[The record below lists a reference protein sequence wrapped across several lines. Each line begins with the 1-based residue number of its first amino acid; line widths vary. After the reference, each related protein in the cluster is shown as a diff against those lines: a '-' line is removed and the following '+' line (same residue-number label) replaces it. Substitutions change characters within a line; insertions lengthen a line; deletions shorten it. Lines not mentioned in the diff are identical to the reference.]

1 MTAPHQNLL
10 SASVATVEPDDGT
23 DPDFNRNVLLLHG
36 DGSNGG
42 QNETFVD
49 SSSSGKSMAANAGT
63 PNQGSFGP
71 FCVPDGYW
79 SVFYDASNSNN
90 TVPNSTNTDVG
101 SFTEDYTLEC
111 FFNVSIPSSAAFKCI
126 FGQSTGSSAARWF
139 VGVDMGANGLA
150 SAGKIGLYNSAGGG
164 VDASF
169 TYVVHQWYHLAI
181 VYTHSNTTT
190 KVYIDGSEK
199 LSMSSNL
206 VDNSGA
212 LTWGTTGHTTG
223 DLTGYISNVRL
234 VKGTAITSVPTE
246 PLTAVSGT
254 TLLANQSN
262 RFLDNSSNGLTVT
275 VNGTPKVQPFYPFE
289 PDAAYSDSTNGG
301 SFHNDV
307 SAVGNEGVVTSSTS
321 SDFAFGT
328 GDFTTE
334 AWIYGLTTN
343 VTQQAIYGNRS
354 SATNTIYCLHY
365 FGTANKLNWN
375 TGLSVLATSTIACET
390 FCWNHVAVTKAS
402 GTSRMFINGAIGVT
416 WSDTADY
423 SYVGVFKVGFDVYAG
438 DFNGFITDVRVVKGT
453 ALYTSAFTPP
463 TAPLTTTSQSA
474 TASEVKL
481 LLSFTNGEIID
492 STAKQILSP
501 MTTDTQIDTSVK
513 KFGTGSIEVDG
524 GDVLKVADSTAPF
537 IRTGPFTVEFF
548 IYFNGNPNSG
558 GTNARAT
565 IVKSTGGS
573 MILRRYDGE
582 WEAGSGGTPQIQVAQ
597 SISNTTWYHVAMTR
611 DTSNNLRLFI
621 NGTQQG
627 STATSF
633 TTDFTDNSFFFGN
646 SSNAGGTT
654 EALTGFMDEIRV
666 TLVARYTANFTAP
679 TKAFSNI

>member
-10 SASVATVEPDDGT
+10 SASVASGEPDDGT
-23 DPDFNRNVLLLHG
+23 DPDFNRTILLLHG

-42 QNETFVD
+42 QNDTFVD
-49 SSSSGKSMAANAGT
+49 SSSSGKSMAVSAGT

-79 SVFYDASNSNN
+79 SVFYDGANSNN

-111 FFNVSIPSSAAFKCI
+111 FFNIPVPSSSASKVI
-126 FGQSTGSSAARWF
+126 FGQSTGSSAARWL
-139 VGVDMGANGLA
+139 VGVDTAANATA

-169 TYVVHQWYHLAI
+169 TYVAHQWYHLAI
-181 VYTHSNTTT
+181 VYPHSNTTV

-199 LSMSSNL
+199 LSMSNNF

-212 LTWGTTGHTTG
+212 LTWGTSGHTTG

-262 RFLDNSSNGLTVT
+262 RFIDNSSNGLTVT
-275 VNGTPKVQPFYPFE
+275 VNGTPKVQPFYPFD
-289 PDAAYSDSTNGG
+289 PDAAYSTSSNGG
-301 SFHNDV
+301 SFHNNLTGD
-307 SAVGNEGVVTSSTS
+307 ANEGVVTSSTS
-321 SDFAFGT
+321 ADFAFGT

-334 AWIYGLTTN
+334 AWIYGLTTG
-343 VTQQAIYGNRS
+343 VTQQAIYGNRNTG
-354 SATNTIYCLHY
+354 SATIYCLHY
-365 FGTANKLNWN
+365 FGTPDKLNWN
-375 TGLSVLATSTIACET
+375 TGLAVLATSTIACET
-390 FCWNHVAVTKAS
+390 FCWNHVAVARSS
-402 GTSRMFINGAIGVT
+402 GTSKMFINGAIGAS
-416 WSDTADY
+416 WSDGTDY
-423 SYVGVFKVGFDVYAG
+423 STVYNYRVGFDIYAG
-438 DFNGFITDVRVVKGT
+438 DYNGFITDVRVVKGT

-492 STAKQILSP
+492 NTAKQILSP
-501 MTTDTQIDTSVK
+501 FTTDAQIDTSVK
-513 KFGTGSIEVDG
+513 KFGTGSIEFDG
-524 GDVLKVADSTAPF
+524 GDVLRVVADNAPF

-548 IYFNGNPNSG
+548 VYFNGDPNNSG
-558 GTNARAT
+558 TNGRAT
-565 IVKSTGGS
+565 LVENTGGS

-582 WEAGSGGTPQIQVAQ
+582 WEAGSGGTPQIQVTQ
-597 SISNTTWYHVAMTR
+597 SLSNTTWYHVAMTR

-633 TTDFTDNSFFFGN
+633 TSDFTDNSFFFGN
-646 SSNAGGTT
+646 SSISGGTT
-654 EALTGFMDEIRV
+654 EALTGFMDEIRI

-679 TKAFSNI
+679 TKAFSDI